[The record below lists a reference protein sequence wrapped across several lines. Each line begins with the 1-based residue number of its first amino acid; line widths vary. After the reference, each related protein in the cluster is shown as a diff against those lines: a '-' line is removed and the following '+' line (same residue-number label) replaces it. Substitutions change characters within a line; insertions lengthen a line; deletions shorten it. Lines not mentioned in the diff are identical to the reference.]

1 MCGILGIVGERWR
14 NSAPAALGTIASRGP
29 DSRDSLD
36 LGEALFAHAR
46 LAVID
51 LVSGDQPMR
60 SADRRYA
67 IVFNGEIYNFAA
79 LRRDLERSGHQF
91 RTRSDTE
98 VLLHGYAEWGTG
110 LPVRLDGMFAFAIW
124 DARERR
130 LFAARDRIGI
140 KPLFY
145 ADTPGGFVFA
155 STLAPFLALPGFSR
169 RLDPE
174 ALRDFLA
181 FQAVLAPRSILEGV
195 RQLPPATSL
204 VLESAVRRMELRRY
218 WEIPA
223 PDGAPSDRE
232 ERIERVDAA
241 LRESVK
247 RQLIA
252 DVPLGAFLS
261 GGIDS
266 SLMVRYMAQAG
277 ARPLRT
283 FNIRFEQAEFDE
295 TPHALEVARRFGA
308 EHSVIDAPA
317 IDGKA
322 LVDAIDAL
330 DQPLADPAY
339 VTTKELS
346 RHTRSRVTVAVSG
359 DGGDELFAGYPRFRE
374 VEQSFPDSALRRMT
388 RALVRK
394 GLLPAAVLRRGLAG
408 AEMLLYRRVELG
420 PFEPSR
426 KGLGRYLLP
435 EAHRASRPERT
446 LAGWLELAARWG
458 RPIDTAG
465 LMRADLWTYLSE
477 DCLAKTDR
485 ASMAHGLE
493 VRVPFLGNPVLDLV
507 LEWPAH
513 VHFDAHGGKAL
524 LRAIAQRS
532 LPESAWNRPKHGFSV
547 PLQQLFNGAWNEV
560 AREHFARASEIAP
573 FLNATA
579 LQELWQSACR
589 GRASR
594 RLAYTM
600 LVLLVWLRRHPL
612 EFG

>member
-283 FNIRFEQAEFDE
+283 FNIRF
-295 TPHALEVARRFGA
+295 R
-308 EHSVIDAPA
+308 
-317 IDGKA
+317 
-322 LVDAIDAL
+322 
-330 DQPLADPAY
+330 
-339 VTTKELS
+339 
-346 RHTRSRVTVAVSG
+346 TRSAT
-359 DGGDELFAGYPRFRE
+359 
-374 VEQSFPDSALRRMT
+374 SF
-388 RALVRK
+388 
-394 GLLPAAVLRRGLAG
+394 
-408 AEMLLYRRVELG
+408 
-420 PFEPSR
+420 
-426 KGLGRYLLP
+426 
-435 EAHRASRPERT
+435 
-446 LAGWLELAARWG
+446 
-458 RPIDTAG
+458 
-465 LMRADLWTYLSE
+465 
-477 DCLAKTDR
+477 
-485 ASMAHGLE
+485 
-493 VRVPFLGNPVLDLV
+493 
-507 LEWPAH
+507 
-513 VHFDAHGGKAL
+513 
-524 LRAIAQRS
+524 
-532 LPESAWNRPKHGFSV
+532 
-547 PLQQLFNGAWNEV
+547 
-560 AREHFARASEIAP
+560 
-573 FLNATA
+573 
-579 LQELWQSACR
+579 
-589 GRASR
+589 
-594 RLAYTM
+594 
-600 LVLLVWLRRHPL
+600 
-612 EFG
+612 